1 MGIEV
6 PGPRWLLAA
15 LIAAPCAVA
24 CPSDLHADPVESAN
38 DFRVA
43 LSDARETRPIPSDA
57 SRAAGTFDER
67 AAFLLEAAAC
77 VDPAT
82 DKQIT
87 IYNTPFDSASE
98 GKGLEAWG
106 ADALARLAYT
116 GGCSFRAGP
125 QSARERYADVDRKLA
140 AIQVASSLGSTIHA
154 SVLGFTIE
162 REGDLD
168 TGLKELLPI
177 AYLYPHKIPGSY
189 QLLIGLLQSANS
201 GPPLGFH
208 VIDSTGKIPPGIAFR
223 VKIPESENHML
234 LSQSERYL
242 INQIVHKQI
251 ADPLYDNAQNGMR
264 AVILRMLHGILTSD
278 FMEYNSKPYQRYSL
292 NAVENLLDF
301 AEDPVVATT
310 ARMVL
315 DWAAAKFAVSS
326 SMLRRSSPYRR
337 KGDHE
342 GHLFSGS
349 YADEQF
355 CRFLL
360 YTGQMQTISRV
371 DSNGRRT
378 YEAPSQCAHARQVV
392 GKYRPPEVVIDLAI
406 RKDRPYLQRF
416 SGGNNYYGTFFGN
429 AVVPGGVE
437 IYDNE
442 GPFLIASGGVPRPNA
457 LPAPVT
463 IRGVTDN
470 QYATDQANVGIAL
483 PTVLI
488 PYDAPSAS
496 ADVPQVDRAHMV
508 QIAGVGQTSSNLCVA
523 PGFACGAN
531 PTIPADLCPPG
542 GCDDGPWQ
550 FASLSSVPTRTYVA
564 VFSRAASSAQPTP
577 DLASLGVLEAVPGSR
592 FADFDEFKRRVK
604 ALNGDGQDVVR
615 AQCTGTPARCTWDG
629 SYRKTDGSRLS
640 YRFEPS
646 LSLSGNTPSVASYPI
661 AYTGAPASDASKWD
675 LADGPV
681 QADRSG
687 LIVIQDPFHGR
698 RCVLDDRDVD
708 HPKVHGCSRAGM
720 PVFNTTAAR

>member
-1 MGIEV
+1 MAS
-6 PGPRWLLAA
+6 L
-15 LIAAPCAVA
+15 CAVGTPHDA
-24 CPSDLHADPVESAN
+24 RGDPLEAAN
-38 DFRVA
+38 DFRIPLA
-43 LSDARETRPIPSDA
+43 DARGASPVPADA
-57 SRAAGTFDER
+57 ARAAGTFDER
-67 AAFLLEAAAC
+67 AALLLEGAAC

-98 GKGLEAWG
+98 SKGLEAWG

-116 GGCSFRAGP
+116 GRCTFRAGP

-140 AIQVASSLGSTIHA
+140 GIQVTSALGSTIHA
-154 SVLGFTIE
+154 STLGVSIH

-168 TGLKELLPI
+168 TGLKELIPI
-177 AYLYPHKIPGSY
+177 VYLYPHEIPTSY
-189 QLLIGLLQSANS
+189 QFLLGLLQTANS
-201 GPPLGFH
+201 GPPLPFH
-208 VIDSTGKIPPGIAFR
+208 VLDSTGKIPPGIAFR

-242 INQIVHKQI
+242 VNQIVHKQI
-251 ADPLYDNAQNGMR
+251 ADPLYDNAKNGMR

-292 NAVENLLDF
+292 NALENLLDF

-360 YTGQMQTISRV
+360 YTGQMQTIARV
-371 DSNGRRT
+371 DANGRRA
-378 YEAPSQCAHARQVV
+378 YEAPSLCAHVRQAV
-392 GKYRPPEVVIDLAI
+392 GKYRPPEVVVDLAI

-416 SGGNNYYGTFFGN
+416 SGGDNYYGSFFGN

-457 LPAPVT
+457 LPAAVT
-463 IRGVTDN
+463 IHGVTEN
-470 QYATDQANVGIAL
+470 QYATDPANVGIAL

-488 PYDAPSAS
+488 PL
-496 ADVPQVDRAHMV
+496 DVPRAPGDVPEVDRAHMV
-508 QIAGVGQTSSNLCVA
+508 QIGGVGPTSSNLCVA
-523 PGFACGAN
+523 PGFACGEN

-550 FASLSSVPTRTYVA
+550 FASLASAPTHTYVA
-564 VFSRAASSAQPTP
+564 LFSRASSSAEPTP
-577 DLASLGVLEAVPGSR
+577 DRAPLGVLEAAPASR
-592 FADFDEFKRRVK
+592 FADFEDFKRRVK
-604 ALNGDGQDVVR
+604 ALNGDGRDVVR
-615 AQCTGTPARCTWDG
+615 SHCAGTPVGCAWDG
-629 SYRKTDGSRLS
+629 AYRKTDGVRLS

-646 LSLSGNTPSVASYPI
+646 ITLSGNMAGAPSYPI
-661 AYTGAPASDASKWD
+661 VYPGGPPSDTSRWD

-681 QADRSG
+681 QADHTG
-687 LIVIQDPFHGR
+687 LVVIQDPFQGR

-708 HPKVHGCSRAGM
+708 HPRVQGCRRPGI
-720 PVFNTTAAR
+720 PVFPATARAP